1 MMKGRDYTGEE
12 EDHIIESSKI
22 ITNKTNKSVNEL
34 MLSYKKYLG
43 ASGSIDDI
51 KPNDLKQE
59 ISQCLKAKEIC
70 GMLELLGV

>member
-1 MMKGRDYTGEE
+1 
-12 EDHIIESSKI
+12 
-22 ITNKTNKSVNEL
+22 

>member
-22 ITNKTNKSVNEL
+22 ITNKSVNEL